1 MFSSSFVGRRAVAHL
16 PMLACAGFPW
26 LLWQCMRYVVTLSV
40 YALLSMRC
48 MNDEGA
54 SLSAFSIC
62 RFCFARRAVAATDKQ
77 PVHVCSTPTFLSQ
90 PRLKICTMTTGGK
103 EKKTADSV
111 NISQFLSSRRV
122 HSAVATTSSRF
133 LFCVF
138 ASVVFRMS
146 RFSHSFA
153 AFLHPNESPARI
165 PS

>member
-1 MFSSSFVGRRAVAHL
+1 
-16 PMLACAGFPW
+16 
-26 LLWQCMRYVVTLSV
+26 MR
-40 YALLSMRC
+40 ALLFQ
-48 MNDEGA
+48 
-54 SLSAFSIC
+54 FS
-62 RFCFARRAVAATDKQ
+62 RSVSRGLQWPRYRKQ

-103 EKKTADSV
+103 GKKTADSV
-111 NISQFLSSRRV
+111 NISQFSSSRRV

-153 AFLHPNESPARI
+153 AFLHPLARLGSCCGVPR
-165 PS
+165 PSCGRTRNGINNMSSVVVRREIEAGCLEP